1 MLECSAKDVEMNY
14 FFPPILIVL
23 GLVIY
28 QISQKTTDQNANPF
42 VVVIMA
48 YLIGIAACIGAYFL
62 FPKQEAAS
70 VPMIRTVLWSALGIG
85 LGAAAIEIGFM
96 LAYRAGWNLS
106 ILPVSANVCGAI
118 VLILIGLVAFR
129 ETLSVEKIIGV
140 FLCIG
145 GLVLITIRK

>member
-1 MLECSAKDVEMNY
+1 MSY
-14 FFPPILIVL
+14 FFPPILVVL
-23 GLVIY
+23 GLVVY
-28 QISQKTTDQNANPF
+28 QVSQKSTDKEANPF

-70 VPMIRTVLWSALGIG
+70 VPMIKTVVWSALGIG

-106 ILPVSANVCGAI
+106 LLPVSVNVCGA
-118 VLILIGLVAFR
+118 VLLILIGLIAFR
-129 ETLSVEKIIGV
+129 ETLSLEKIIGV
-140 FLCIG
+140 LLCIG

>member
-1 MLECSAKDVEMNY
+1 MNY

-23 GLVIY
+23 GLVVY
-28 QISQKTTDQNANPF
+28 QISQKSTDQAANPF

-48 YLIGIAACIGAYFL
+48 YLIGIAACIGGYFL
-62 FPKQEAAS
+62 VPKQDAALI
-70 VPMIRTVLWSALGIG
+70 PMMKTVIWSALGIG

-106 ILPVSANVCGAI
+106 LLPVSVNVCGAV

-129 ETLSVEKIIGV
+129 ETLSIEKIVGV
-140 FLCIG
+140 LLCIG